1 MENNYELLTFAER
14 AQLPLVLSRR
24 ARARQIIQTSIKR
37 YRDTFS
43 NCIMIQGKAGTGK
56 TTLVEELLL
65 QMREECDIADYK
77 RVPGHVTPRSMYHVM
92 RDVHE
97 PQMTSQGYKAP
108 VVLVFDDVDCLSD
121 EGCLELMKAA
131 FDTKSD
137 SPTNRKVF
145 YMTEDGGTGFRY
157 EGFGI
162 IICNNNFGKKVS
174 VHQEA
179 LLDRV
184 QQMSIDLEP
193 NDMNIYNT
201 YLIEEMLNSGDL
213 TTSEADGIA
222 ELFKTTIRKWIKCDA
237 FRKAGVPFSLR
248 LVKKFVD
255 SQRLFGEEWQYFST
269 PYKRLEAACIMEDPE
284 SVADVPTA
292 PKARIIKKDQ
302 KNTEPQKNAQ
312 GQYIDPKTGVPYSP
326 SMQSYYRHK
335 FAKTA

>member
-1 MENNYELLTFAER
+1 MQYELLTDLER

-24 ARARQIIQTSIKR
+24 NRARQIIQTSIKR
-37 YRDTFS
+37 YHDTFS

-77 RVPGHVTPRSMYHVM
+77 RVPGHVTPKSMYHCM

-97 PQMTSQGYKAP
+97 PKMTADGHKAP
-108 VVLVFDDVDCLSD
+108 VVLVFDDVDCLGD

-131 FDTKSD
+131 FDTKSE

-162 IICNNNFGKKVS
+162 IICNNNFGKKVN

-201 YLIEEMLNSGDL
+201 YLIEEMLNSGEL
-213 TTSEADGIA
+213 TDSEATAIA
-222 ELFKTTIRKWIKCDA
+222 DLFKGTIRKWIAADA
-237 FRKAGVPFSLR
+237 FRKANVPFSIR
-248 LVKKFVD
+248 LIKKFVD
-255 SQRLFGEEWQYFST
+255 CQRLFGAEWQYFST
-269 PYKRLEAACIMEDPE
+269 PYKKLDAACIMTDPE
-284 SVADVPTA
+284 SVMDL
-292 PKARIIKKDQ
+292 PKTKVRVIKQDA
-302 KNTEPQKNAQ
+302 EPQKNAE
-312 GQYIDPKTGVPYSP
+312 GKYIDPRTGAPYNA
-326 SMQSYYRHK
+326 SMQCYYRK
-335 FAKTA
+335 KYASNVA

>member
-1 MENNYELLTFAER
+1 MENKYELLDIAEK
-14 AQLPLVLSRR
+14 AQLPFVLTRR
-24 ARARQIIQTSIKR
+24 SRARQIIQTSIKR

-65 QMREECDIADYK
+65 QMREECDIANYK
-77 RVPGHVTPRSMYHVM
+77 RIPGHVTPKSMYHVM

-97 PQMTSQGYKAP
+97 PQMTPGGWKAP
-108 VVLVFDDVDCLSD
+108 VVLVFDDVDCLND

-145 YMTEDGGTGFRY
+145 YMTEDGGTGFKY
-157 EGFGI
+157 DGFGI
-162 IICNNNFGKKVS
+162 IICNNNFGKKVN

-193 NDMNIYNT
+193 GDMNIYNT
-201 YLIEEMLNSGDL
+201 YLVEEMLNSGEL
-213 TTSEADGIA
+213 TDSEADGIA
-222 ELFKTTIRKWIKCDA
+222 KLFQTTIRKWMKCDA

-269 PYKRLEAACIMEDPE
+269 PYKRLEAACIMDEPE
-284 SVADVPTA
+284 SVEEL
-292 PKARIIKKDQ
+292 PKVRVVKKAEKTGEPK
-302 KNTEPQKNAQ
+302 KNSK
-312 GQYIDPKTGVPYSP
+312 GQYIDPKTGAPYSP
-326 SMQSYYRHK
+326 SMQSYYKHK
-335 FAKTA
+335 YAKIA